1 MKETFYIKQ
10 VHCDSLQPNKT
21 VLWQNKAIVKKKGD
35 VTHMDENYMDENYMD
50 ENELFEFMVALV
62 SISEDDGSSPERQLQ
77 L

>member
-35 VTHMDENYMDENYMD
+35 VIHMDENYMD